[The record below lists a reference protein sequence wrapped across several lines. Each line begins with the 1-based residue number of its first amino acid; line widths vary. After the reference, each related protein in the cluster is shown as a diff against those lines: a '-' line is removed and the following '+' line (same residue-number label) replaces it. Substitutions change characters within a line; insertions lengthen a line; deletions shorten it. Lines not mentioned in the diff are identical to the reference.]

1 MEMSTF
7 VLLIGIII
15 TLIIFA
21 FILLNAIKNAPLID
35 DDEEPYYRSSNETK
49 NDEELDP
56 TELFQSMK
64 TVHVDTSTWDVDTSK
79 KFEED
84 KLWED
89 IRQNHYCITLSE
101 DEKNKIQ
108 NCLRIIK
115 IQILFNPK
123 KFDEYTTQ
131 EIDELIN
138 LLGDEKWKFEH

>member
-7 VLLIGIII
+7 ILLIG
-15 TLIIFA
+15 LIIGFGTIG
-21 FILLNAIKNAPLID
+21 ILFLNAIKNAPLID
-35 DDEEPYYRSSNETK
+35 DDGEPFYHYSRNTK
-49 NDEELDP
+49 ADEELDP

-64 TVHVDTSTWDVDTSK
+64 SVDVDTSTWNVDTCK

-84 KLWED
+84 NLWND
-89 IRQNHYCITLSE
+89 IKENHYCITLSE
-101 DEKNKIQ
+101 KEKSNIQ

-123 KFDEYTTQ
+123 KFPEYTTQ

>member
-7 VLLIGIII
+7 ILLIG
-15 TLIIFA
+15 LIIGLGA
-21 FILLNAIKNAPLID
+21 IGILFLNAIKNAPIID
-35 DDEEPYYRSSNETK
+35 DDEEPFYRNTK
-49 NDEELDP
+49 PDEELDP

-64 TVHVDTSTWDVDTSK
+64 SVDVDTSTWDVDTSK
-79 KFEED
+79 NFEED
-84 KLWED
+84 KLWDD

-123 KFDEYTTQ
+123 KFPEYTTQ
-131 EIDELIN
+131 EIDDLIN
-138 LLGDEKWKFEH
+138 LLGSEKWKFEH

>member
-1 MEMSTF
+1 MEMSMF
-7 VLLIGIII
+7 VLLIG
-15 TLIIFA
+15 LIIGFLA
-21 FILLNAIKNAPLID
+21 ICIFFYNAMKNAPIID
-35 DDEEPYYRSSNETK
+35 DDEEPFYRSSSNTK
-49 NDEELDP
+49 ADEELDP

-64 TVHVDTSTWDVDTSK
+64 SVDVDTSTWDVDTSK

-84 KLWED
+84 NLWDE
-89 IRQNHYCITLSE
+89 IIEKHYCITLSE
-101 DEKNKIQ
+101 KEKSKIQ

-123 KFDEYTTQ
+123 KFPDYTTQ